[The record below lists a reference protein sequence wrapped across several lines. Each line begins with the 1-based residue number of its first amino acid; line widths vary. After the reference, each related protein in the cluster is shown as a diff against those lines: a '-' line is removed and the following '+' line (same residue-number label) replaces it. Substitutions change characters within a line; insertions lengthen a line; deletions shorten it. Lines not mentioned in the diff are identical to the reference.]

1 MLTLKACGSGRT
13 PARDAYNGL
22 ANFPVSQT
30 GVRKHFCNYCATRI
44 STVYHADV
52 RPSRALTM
60 ERLADLRP
68 SDVSPG
74 SGQTS
79 QYKGV
84 SGYQSTTDLNFRI
97 ARHLCAI
104 ARVPRGP
111 DVPIADVR
119 GPTSFSHVR
128 KILIPQG
135 TQAETALLELPFIG
149 FCSVSVSLGT
159 LPEPPSGHPPTL
171 IVRERSPVVSSGAQ
185 STRRIPNRLPL
196 WRVPQ
201 Q

>member
-1 MLTLKACGSGRT
+1 LRNQNFNRLSCRCTPVTSANDGASCGFAIFRRVAQKWPDQS
-13 PARDAYNGL
+13 N
-22 ANFPVSQT
+22 
-30 GVRKHFCNYCATRI
+30 
-44 STVYHADV
+44 
-52 RPSRALTM
+52 
-60 ERLADLRP
+60 
-68 SDVSPG
+68 
-74 SGQTS
+74 
-79 QYKGV
+79 KGV

-128 KILIPQG
+128 KIVIPQG
-135 TQAETALLELPFIG
+135 TQAETALLELAFIG